1 MERTTRGL
9 HIALALALLVGGLI
23 FGSRPVAHAD
33 GATPPPTPT
42 SPSGTGTNGA
52 GGGGHLGD

>member
-9 HIALALALLVGGLI
+9 NIALALALLVGGLI

-42 SPSGTGTNGA
+42 STSGTDGA